1 MPSRASVCPERG
13 ELSPRPLL
21 VRRRVSEKHSEKEL
35 RSALLARPRSIRNNP
50 IMKKRDYYEV
60 LGVARGASE
69 AEIKKAYRRLAR
81 KLHPDVNPGD
91 KNAQKKF
98 QEIQEAYDVLKEAE
112 KRRAY
117 DRFGHA
123 GPSAGFDPSAAGF
136 GGAGSS
142 GGFGG
147 AAPGFESFHFES
159 GDLGDLF
166 GDLFGRGRS
175 ARAGPR
181 RGEDTAGTIEVP
193 FRDAVLGGTASV
205 ALRRE
210 NPCPQC
216 GGTGRAGKVVC
227 PTCHGQGV
235 VAESE
240 SIKIRIPEG
249 TEDGARI
256 RVPGKGVAGES
267 GGAQGD
273 LYVTVRVQAHPY
285 FERIGDDIHGIV
297 PITIKEA
304 YDGAEIDVPTIRGMR
319 RAKIPPGTQG
329 RQKFR
334 LRGQGVKNPRTG
346 QVGDHIY
353 TVRIMVP
360 KRVTPAG
367 LDAATLL
374 ESLYGEAVRKDLPR
388 GL

>member
-1 MPSRASVCPERG
+1 
-13 ELSPRPLL
+13 
-21 VRRRVSEKHSEKEL
+21 
-35 RSALLARPRSIRNNP
+35 
-50 IMKKRDYYEV
+50 MKKRDYYEV

-98 QEIQEAYDVLKEAE
+98 QEIQEAYDVVKDAE

-136 GGAGSS
+136 GGGGGGGG

-147 AAPGFESFHFES
+147 AAPPFESFHFES
-159 GDLGDLF
+159 GNLGDLF

-175 ARAGPR
+175 ARSGPR
-181 RGEDTAGTIEVP
+181 RGEDSAGTIEVP
-193 FRDAVLGGTASV
+193 FRDAVLGGTASL

-235 VAESE
+235 LAESE

-249 TEDGARI
+249 TEDGAKI
-256 RVPGKGVAGES
+256 RVPGKGVAGEA
-267 GGAQGD
+267 GGGQGD
-273 LYVTVRVQAHPY
+273 LYVTVRVQSHPY

-304 YDGAEIDVPTIRGMR
+304 YAGAEIDVPTIRGMR

-329 RQKFR
+329 RQRFR

-374 ESLYGEAVRKDLPR
+374 ESLYDEPVRKDLPK